1 MSKIIVFIHRCA
13 FPLTKNMMMYI
24 ISVYLYVSITV
35 RQQLLSKIYW
45 WKSVLWIRG
54 VIWNAPKSMW
64 KMILSCDCICPF
76 IWNAP
81 KSKNFIFGSFSV
93 SKLITWL
100 FWKAHFF
107 HFHNQIGNLKSE
119 TFEKSMWSIWK
130 QKSTRKW
137 NSSILEHFKIKFY
150 FHHMTKSSFTFSGI
164 SYYFPYTQFWVN
176 FSFFEKH
183 SFKNSFFEQ
192 IINFC

>member
-81 KSKNFIFGSFSV
+81 KSKNLIFGSFSV
-93 SKLITWL
+93 LKLVTCEK
-100 FWKAHFF
+100 FEMPHFSMF
-107 HFHNQIGNLKSE
+107 EIFEMPHFSHFQNQIGK
-119 TFEKSMWSIWK
+119 MG
-130 QKSTRKW
+130 
-137 NSSILEHFKIKFY
+137 HFKY
-150 FHHMTKSSFTFSGI
+150 FEHKKVGH
-164 SYYFPYTQFWVN
+164 
-176 FSFFEKH
+176 
-183 SFKNSFFEQ
+183 FK
-192 IINFC
+192 